1 MPRELLPGDRA
12 LYHAL
17 LAEGTPARRAVQLQN
32 LAIRCGYGS
41 FGMNRADADLCVVTH
56 ALPLSATLAVV
67 ADACEAGHTVAIM
80 EPYRD
85 GERADMCRRI
95 VTGHRTTSVDNRA
108 YLLLFNN
115 RFLPKQHFRI

>member
-17 LAEGTPARRAVQLQN
+17 LAEGTPERRAVQLQN
-32 LAIRCGYGS
+32 LSIHCGCRD
-41 FGMNRADADLCVVTH
+41 FGMNRADADLCIVTRD
-56 ALPLSATLAVV
+56 LPLPAALATVG
-67 ADACEAGHTVAIM
+67 DACEAGRTVVVM

-85 GERADMCRRI
+85 GARADMCRRI
-95 VTGHRTTSVDNRA
+95 VAGHRSTSVDNRA
-108 YLLLFNN
+108 YLLLFND